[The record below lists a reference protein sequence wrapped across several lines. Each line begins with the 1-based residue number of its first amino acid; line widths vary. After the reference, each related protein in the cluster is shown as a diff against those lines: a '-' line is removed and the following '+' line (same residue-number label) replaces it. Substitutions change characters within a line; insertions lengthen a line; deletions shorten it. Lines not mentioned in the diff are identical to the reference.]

1 MIPELVHVPWGDHH
15 PYDPVPWAR
24 APRQP
29 VTDEP
34 FRVGA
39 RATVDVDGVVV
50 EWQAGTARGVTPL
63 ERSEDLTWSGT
74 LGPWSQPGRYRFLV
88 PSDPGVSTSWFE
100 VAPVDWTDVA
110 FTAVRVQDGR
120 FVVVAPDGRLMLTPD
135 GESSLAWILDDG
147 DGEVAG
153 DADAELS
160 GWTVTVAGGEV
171 SLSGPIDRV
180 VTVRRGVA
188 NGETASWRL
197 GWHLDDSEVLL
208 GTGER
213 FDALDQRGRRPDVR
227 VYEQYKQQGSRTY
240 FPLPWVLSTAGYGLA
255 VDGAAR
261 VHFDLGA
268 VDPSHASLTVPTPEA
283 AGRFYAGSPREALR
297 RYLDDVGRPGPLPV
311 WAYGPWMSGNE
322 WDRDTVVRGVVE
334 RSDAEG
340 TPATVLVIEAWSDET
355 TFYLFNDTDYAPVPG
370 AEPIPAGG
378 MRHGGRWPDPRGL
391 VEWLHER
398 DLRVLLWQIPVLK
411 DVTEHPQHEADIA
424 HVDAAGLAVTTD
436 DGRPYR
442 NRGWWFPNSRIID
455 FTNPAARD
463 WWFMKRRYLIDDIG
477 VDGFK
482 TDGGEH
488 LWGDDVVTAD
498 GTAGDAAA
506 NSYPTRY
513 LEAGYHEFMR
523 SAEVDRPVTFSRAGF
538 AGSQAYPAHWAGDED
553 STWEAFRASLV
564 AGLSAAMCGVAFWSW
579 DLAGF
584 SGPLPS
590 AELYKRAAAMAAFSP
605 IMQYHSEHNDHR
617 RPLADRTP
625 WNVADHTGDRAG
637 RRRVPLLRPPADEPR
652 APPRDPRRTRHR
664 HWRSHHPPPRLP
676 PSPRSCGRPHRRP
689 VPARRRPDGGAG
701 DDGGSRPAAR
711 LPAGPGMA
719 QPVDRG
725 LGRRGL
731 GYRARRRR
739 HDPGVSPKRGSGAA
753 LAAQRHAR
761 ARRARRPAGRRRR
774 FGSCSS
780 SIPAPVGT
788 HSSIRSPF
796 VPGTSPSTRRVRPSG
811 SRPRPKPRR
820 STCGCSGPP
829 AAHPSRRVE
838 ASPPSRSVMSA
849 EGPHS
854 LVEGSL
860 DLIAGHQAAT
870 GAYLA
875 AAGFENYR
883 YCWLRDGAFI
893 AAAMSDWQR
902 HESASR
908 FHHWAAATIERHAAK
923 VDLLEAELDR
933 ARSGTG
939 NPLEPLHDR
948 YVLHTRLH
956 PRRRGRRGRVGEL
969 PTRRI
974 RVLAQR
980 RRPTRRSRRC
990 RPGAVPWR
998 RRHCLPVPA
1007 QHLGPAV
1014 LRRLG
1019 GVPHPPS
1026 HDDAGRRRSRVAA
1039 GRTPRR

>member
-29 VTDEP
+29 ATDEA

-63 ERSEDLTWSGT
+63 ERSQALTWTGT

-88 PSDPGVSTSWFE
+88 PSDPGVSSSWFE

-135 GESSLAWILDDG
+135 GESSLAWILDGG
-147 DGEVAG
+147 DGEVTG
-153 DADAELS
+153 DADAEIS

-188 NGETASWRL
+188 NGETVSWRL

-340 TPATVLVIEAWSDET
+340 IPATVLVIEAWSDET
-355 TFYLFNDTDYAPVPG
+355 TFYLFNDTAYAPVPG

-391 VEWLHER
+391 VEWLHDR

-442 NRGWWFPNSRIID
+442 NRGWWFPDSRIID

-506 NSYPTRY
+506 NGYPTRY
-513 LEAGYHEFMR
+513 LEAYHEFMR

-625 WNVADHTGDRAG
+625 WNVADHTGDARVVDVYRFYA
-637 RRRVPLLRPPADEPR
+637 RLRMNLVPLLVTLGEHATATGDPIIRPLAY
-652 APPRDPRRTRHR
+652 
-664 HWRSHHPPPRLP
+664 HHPQDPVAARIEDQFLLGDDLMVAPVMTEGVDQRRVYLP
-676 PSPRSCGRPHRRP
+676 GPGWRDLWTGDSVAEGWATAP
-689 VPARRRPDGGAG
+689 AG
-701 DDGGSRPAAR
+701 DDTIPVYLRSGGVVPLW
-711 LPAGPGMA
+711 LPNGMLE
-719 QPVDRG
+719 
-725 LGRRGL
+725 LG
-731 GYRARRRR
+731 
-739 HDPGVSPKRGSGAA
+739 
-753 LAAQRHAR
+753 
-761 ARRARRPAGRRRR
+761 
-774 FGSCSS
+774 
-780 SIPAPVGT
+780 APVGLPGGGDG
-788 HSSIRSPF
+788 RL
-796 VPGTSPSTRRVRPSG
+796 VLLVDPGTGRHELVDPITLRPWHVAVDAEGSSLRVETSPDAPAIDVWVLGTARSSPIPSG
-811 SRPRPKPRR
+811 
-820 STCGCSGPP
+820 GG
-829 AAHPSRRVE
+829 
-838 ASPPSRSVMSA
+838 SV
-849 EGPHS
+849 
-854 LVEGSL
+854 
-860 DLIAGHQAAT
+860 
-870 GAYLA
+870 
-875 AAGFENYR
+875 
-883 YCWLRDGAFI
+883 
-893 AAAMSDWQR
+893 
-902 HESASR
+902 
-908 FHHWAAATIERHAAK
+908 TIE
-923 VDLLEAELDR
+923 
-933 ARSGTG
+933 
-939 NPLEPLHDR
+939 
-948 YVLHTRLH
+948 
-956 PRRRGRRGRVGEL
+956 VGDE
-969 PTRRI
+969 R
-974 RVLAQR
+974 
-980 RRPTRRSRRC
+980 
-990 RPGAVPWR
+990 
-998 RRHCLPVPA
+998 
-1007 QHLGPAV
+1007 
-1014 LRRLG
+1014 
-1019 GVPHPPS
+1019 
-1026 HDDAGRRRSRVAA
+1026 
-1039 GRTPRR
+1039 